1 MVTLIKIYKANL
13 RTKKIIRDRERH
25 YVIIKVPVLKEDV
38 IVFNVYAP
46 NRTSI
51 KIHEAKTGK
60 IQGHIDKSTIIV
72 GDLSNLVGD

>member
-13 RTKKIIRDRERH
+13 RTNKIIRDRERH

-60 IQGHIDKSTIIV
+60 TSRTYRQIHYYSWRLK
-72 GDLSNLVGD
+72 